1 MGSRQKEKEKEKE
14 PSCCE
19 KFCACIEGF
28 FTGYNETNEK
38 LEQFEED
45 AKKDLFDDIIEKT
58 K

>member
-1 MGSRQKEKEKEKE
+1 MGSKQKEKEKE

-38 LEQFEED
+38 LKQFDED